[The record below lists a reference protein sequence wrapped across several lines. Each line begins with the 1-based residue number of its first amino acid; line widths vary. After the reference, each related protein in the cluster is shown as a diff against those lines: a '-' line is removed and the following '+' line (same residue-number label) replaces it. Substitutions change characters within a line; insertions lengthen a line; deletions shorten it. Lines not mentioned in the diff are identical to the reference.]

1 MWLRM
6 NEQRVL
12 GERVDIDY
20 RATLDF
26 FEGRAARAASP
37 DALTTVLYQDDCP
50 EVAEARHTFET
61 ERVVPHLGLER
72 CPRVLDV
79 GCGNGRWARTLRGS
93 VHRYLG
99 IDFSPGLVDQARAS
113 LADEPDAS
121 RYTFQVLSAAD
132 MGCGSLASP
141 PPFDLVVVA
150 GVLVYLNDDDVA
162 RVLGVL
168 PRLVAP
174 DAAVYV
180 REPVAVADRLTL
192 ACFES
197 AELAAEYSA
206 IYRNA
211 AFYRSLLAGVL
222 GEVGF
227 SFVVD
232 EPISS
237 SLANRTETTQ
247 HYFVLRRPMSE
258 TEEVT

>member
-1 MWLRM
+1 M
-6 NEQRVL
+6 NERRVL

-26 FEGRAARAASP
+26 FEGRAARAACP
-37 DALTTVLYQDDCP
+37 DALTTVLYQDDHP
-50 EVAEARHTFET
+50 EVAEARHAFET
-61 ERVVPHLGLER
+61 ARVVPHLGLER

-93 VHRYLG
+93 VREYLG

-113 LADEPDAS
+113 LADEADGA

-132 MGCGSLASP
+132 VGDGPLAVP

-162 RVLGVL
+162 RVLEGL
-168 PRLVAP
+168 AQVAAP
-174 DAAVYV
+174 TATVYV

-197 AELAAEYSA
+197 AELDAEYSA

-211 AFYRSLLAGVL
+211 AFYRSLLTGVL
-222 GEVGF
+222 GRAGF
-227 SFVVD
+227 SFLVD

-237 SLANRTETTQ
+237 SLANRAETTQ
-247 HYFVLRRPMSE
+247 HYFVMRRPEPESE
-258 TEEVT
+258 EQT